1 MRQAN
6 RRRPAAAL
14 THAPEPPVGETPPA
28 GPGLPPPLRSVRSA
42 ALERGLLLLQERLGR
57 VLVVAG
63 LRALVLEDGL
73 PFQRG
78 RQVVR
83 RRVVEGGLHR
93 TVRGGRALGETAG

>member
-1 MRQAN
+1 AELGVGGGDVEAVPREQAGEHLMRQAN

-28 GPGLPPPLRSVRSA
+28 GSGLPPPLRSVRSA

-78 RQVVR
+78 
-83 RRVVEGGLHR
+83 
-93 TVRGGRALGETAG
+93 